1 MGLIRISELLQDLKS
16 NTALNSLVCLQ
27 ERINENNPSPCL
39 VSLIWK
45 PEDESSLSGFKC
57 ESTGNCYD
65 VAKYTVKILGG
76 CFDLRNFLLFCHGKS
91 YFFPEPVKITLT
103 SISTLSHGQN
113 GRIASAP

>member
-1 MGLIRISELLQDLKS
+1 MGLIHISELLPNLKS

-27 ERINENNPSPCL
+27 ERNNENNPSPCL

-65 VAKYTVKILGG
+65 VAKYTVKISGG
-76 CFDLRNFLLFCHGKS
+76 RFDLRNFHSFRHERS
-91 YFFPEPVKITLT
+91 YFF
-103 SISTLSHGQN
+103 QN
-113 GRIASAP
+113 Q